1 MQTEE
6 YVTRVVV
13 SIPARQFTIFSNE
26 SKELPGKCETP
37 EQFQDVLDITLMN
50 QEEFEL
56 EFEY

>member
-26 SKELPGKCETP
+26 SKELHVKCETP
-37 EQFQDVLDITLMN
+37 EQFQDVLDITLLN